1 MVRLLALPT
10 GLALALSIPSA
21 APATAAD
28 NTTPT
33 NTPAAQSGDRPTYK
47 ISVGLDGEIY
57 PAFANYASLQ
67 DPDTRSWGAV
77 AVTIANPTRAA
88 LRERVAVQVRGW
100 SDEEIQMV
108 ELAAGTTRTYLF
120 APSFLAR
127 FYNNQEIAAATV
139 RVKITDPAGRLLLE
153 RTAPARLRSADDMY
167 WGDKFRYAEFI
178 ASWVT
183 PHAPEVERILARA
196 KEYMPGRRLPG
207 YESWK
212 NEALQK
218 RSTLAQMNAIYRAVQ
233 AAGVSYVKSSN
244 TFGDHEGWSERVR
257 LPGQSLRHASANCID
272 GVVLYASLFEN
283 LGMEPEVVLVPGHAY
298 LAVRAAQSSD
308 QYIFLETSLTGRA
321 RFARALQAG
330 AAGIARYPGAEV
342 VRVKIAEAR
351 AAGIY
356 PMPGESSPLAPPSK
370 ATSAAASRLH

>member
-1 MVRLLALPT
+1 MIATTFRRTARLLALPV
-10 GLALALSIPSA
+10 GLALALSVPSA
-21 APATAAD
+21 APAAAAD
-28 NTTPT
+28 NTTPV
-33 NTPAAQSGDRPTYK
+33 AASSVPGGDRPSYK
-47 ISVGLDGEIY
+47 INVGLDGEIY

-77 AVTIANPTRAA
+77 AVTIANPTREA

-100 SDEEIQMV
+100 SDEEIQVV
-108 ELAAGTTRTYLF
+108 ELAAGMTRTYLF

-153 RTAPARLRSADDMY
+153 RTAPARLRSANDMY

-218 RSTLAQMNAIYRAVQ
+218 RSTLAQMSAIYRAVQ

-298 LAVRAAQSSD
+298 LGVRAAQGSD
-308 QYIFLETSLTGRA
+308 EYLYLETSLTGRA
-321 RFARALQAG
+321 RFERALRAG
-330 AAGIARYPGAEV
+330 QSGLARYPGSEV
-342 VRVKIAEAR
+342 VRVKIAQAR

-356 PMPGESSPLAPPSK
+356 PMPGESLPLALPSK
-370 ATSAAASRLH
+370 AT